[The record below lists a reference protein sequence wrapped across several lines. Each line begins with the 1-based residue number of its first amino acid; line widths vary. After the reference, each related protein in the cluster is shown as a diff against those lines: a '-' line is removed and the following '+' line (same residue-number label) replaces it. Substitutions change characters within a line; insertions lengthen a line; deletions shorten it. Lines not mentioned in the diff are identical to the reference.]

1 MDASHDRDHLAG
13 LAKGLRILEVFDS
26 RHTRVTVAEAARQVG
41 LSRASARRCLLTL
54 AALGYVETDG
64 KRYWLGH
71 GALRLAYAYVSST
84 RLPRLIQPVLDALCE
99 RNRDSASLAVL
110 FDAAAVIAAR
120 ATARR
125 TMRIGLVVGSRLPL
139 HCSAAGRVLLA
150 GLPEAQAAALLL
162 KQELRPFTANTVTE
176 LSSLAT
182 LLVECRANG
191 YALCNEEIELGVRS
205 IGVPLF
211 DAAGTVLAALTI
223 STRAERMTSGEMVQ
237 TYFPMLKAQQ
247 EWVRTRLLA

>member
-13 LAKGLRILEVFDS
+13 LAKGLRVLEVFDS
-26 RHTRVTVAEAARQVG
+26 RHTRVTVAETARQVG
-41 LSRASARRCLLTL
+41 MTRASARRCLLTL

-84 RLPRLIQPVLDALCE
+84 RLPRLIQPVLESLCE

-150 GLPEAQAAALLL
+150 GLPEAQASAILLG
-162 KQELRPFTANTVTE
+162 QERRAFNANTVTE
-176 LSSLAT
+176 LSSLAV
-182 LLVECRANG
+182 LLAECRDNG

-211 DAAGTVLAALTI
+211 DAAGAVLAALTI
-223 STRAERMTSGEMVQ
+223 STRAERMTVGEMVQ
-237 TYFPMLKAQQ
+237 TYLPMLKTQQ